1 MSEVTQE
8 QFQKILN
15 GNISDKD
22 LDALIIVTES
32 EYNDCKAKEFVEER
46 RLGIGDEKY
55 FGNLL
60 NALKELKSLKQVVN
74 E

>member
-22 LDALIIVTES
+22 
-32 EYNDCKAKEFVEER
+32 VEER